1 MEEINLEEMVL
12 LKKNISSEIQNT
24 LYEILKER
32 GCVWLDR
39 APLENFEINDST
51 TQNEIDRIMNEVMHR
66 DLYACFR
73 DYLLAKKLNNL
84 SDLFNL
90 VYANVQLVRAVWEE
104 NAYYMEINEEQSY
117 YTLPSAVIFAAD
129 NNAFNWGLKF
139 ALCSFKKSLGYE
151 TIFDYYREYGS
162 KLRPGFIKVL
172 TDFTEEEPTVEKE
185 GLVWFW
191 LSIYL
196 VSDSYKT
203 TEGKQKHIVINDNT
217 EDYMYESTF
226 NAEHGEFFIYDVL
239 AIRDLCENMEF
250 AKEHVKGLD
259 GYLHPDKYFLGIME
273 KLIAEKCDIVS
284 IEASEEEKMAVLTLF
299 ERMNRDCYYDWDY
312 DRIRPEES
320 KIWIEFPDGE
330 WIDKKAIIYY
340 NDNAEAF
347 YYR

>member
-1 MEEINLEEMVL
+1 MEEMSREEMVL
-12 LKKNISSEIQNT
+12 LKKNISSEIQNA

-32 GCVWLDR
+32 ECVWLDR
-39 APLENFEINDST
+39 APLVNFKINDST
-51 TQNEIDRIMNEVMHR
+51 TQDEIDSIMNEVMHR

-73 DYLLAKKLNNL
+73 DYLKAKKLNNL

-90 VYANVQLVRAVWEE
+90 VYANVQLIRAVLED
-104 NAYYMEINEEQSY
+104 NAYYMEINEEQTY
-117 YTLPSAVIFAAD
+117 CTLPSVVIFAD
-129 NNAFNWGLKF
+129 DYDAFNWGLKF

-162 KLRPGFIKVL
+162 KLRPGFIKIL
-172 TDFTEEEPTVEKE
+172 ADFTEEFPTDENA
-185 GLVWFW
+185 GLRWLW
-191 LSIYL
+191 LSIVLASECYNT
-196 VSDSYKT
+196 K
-203 TEGKQKHIVINDNT
+203 EGKQGHVVIDDNT
-217 EDYMYESTF
+217 RLCMYDAMY
-226 NAEHGEFFIYDVL
+226 NYEHGEFFIYDVL

-259 GYLHPDKYFLGIME
+259 GYLYPDKYFLGIME

-299 ERMNRDCYYDWDY
+299 ERMNRDCRYDWDY

-340 NDNAEAF
+340 NDNADAF